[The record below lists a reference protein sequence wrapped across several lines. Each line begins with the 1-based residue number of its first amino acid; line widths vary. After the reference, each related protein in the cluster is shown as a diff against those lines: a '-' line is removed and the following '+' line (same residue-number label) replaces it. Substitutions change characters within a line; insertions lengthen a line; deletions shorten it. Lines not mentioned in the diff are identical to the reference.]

1 LQTLTAI
8 TNMLKSGTIN
18 ISANKEKLLQVT
30 ANDKIIDVNILEKT
44 FIHEIAKD
52 GQKLSSFRQYL
63 NSIKNFTT
71 ELRNQKTTVTLSFK
85 GQKVITIGSDAKP
98 KLSKLITR
106 TDDIEINSLK
116 TLIQMWTT

>member
-1 LQTLTAI
+1 
-8 TNMLKSGTIN
+8 MLKSGTIN